1 MRRLPALLAVV
12 TFALTGCASPPGVR
26 TGRELAIRNR
36 ADAAYAKGDSATALA
51 AYRQLADAGLNDAL
65 VWTRIGNLE
74 LLQNQP
80 RRAADAY
87 AKAVQLDPEDTD
99 AWHNMAII
107 RLRQAAAMLDRERAS
122 LQPGDP
128 RAGKIRCEQ
137 ARLDAVLHPADLHA
151 DKPAD
156 KPQEDCGP

>member
-1 MRRLPALLAVV
+1 MKPLPALLVVV
-12 TFALTGCASPPGVR
+12 TLALAGCAPPPGVR
-26 TGRELAIRNR
+26 TGKELTLRSR
-36 ADAAYAKGDSATALA
+36 ADAAYAQGDSAMALA
-51 AYRQLADAGLNDAL
+51 AYRELADAGLNDAL

-80 RRAADAY
+80 HRAADAY
-87 AKAVQLDPEDTD
+87 AKAVQLDPADTD

-122 LQPGDP
+122 LPSGDP

-137 ARLDAVLHPADLHA
+137 ARLDAVLRPADQ
-151 DKPAD
+151 PAD